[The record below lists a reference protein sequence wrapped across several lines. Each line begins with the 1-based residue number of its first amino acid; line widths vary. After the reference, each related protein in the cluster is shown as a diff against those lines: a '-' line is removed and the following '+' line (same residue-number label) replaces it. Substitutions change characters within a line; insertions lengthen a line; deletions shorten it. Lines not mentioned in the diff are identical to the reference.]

1 MTVAANQ
8 PYLFP
13 YLGYFQLIAA
23 ADVFVMCDSMQY
35 VRRSFINRNNL
46 LVNGEKFLIT
56 APVRKAS
63 REAHINEVE
72 YCENFL
78 DKWMRT
84 IRWNY
89 AKASCFEDVMNILEE
104 LRKERLFNVASF
116 NKRSMEAICTYL
128 GLDVK
133 VLNLSEMEQISGC
146 DKSERII
153 GIVERCGGD
162 RYLNLPGGRSLYSPA
177 DFACRGIE
185 LRFLEPYLPPYRQVR
200 AHRFHPGLSIIDVI
214 MNCSPE
220 QVRSMIDNANFT

>member
-23 ADVFVMCDSMQY
+23 ADVFVMSDSMQY
-35 VRRSFINRNNL
+35 VIQSWMNRNRL
-46 LVNGEKFLIT
+46 LVKGEEFLMVS
-56 APVRKAS
+56 PVRKAPLGTPV
-63 REAHINEVE
+63 NGME
-72 YCENFL
+72 YCSGFFEPWLRCMKYDYARAPYFPCVMTL
-78 DKWMRT
+78 MESLRDME
-84 IRWNY
+84 IR
-89 AKASCFEDVMNILEE
+89 
-104 LRKERLFNVASF
+104 NVADF
-116 NKRSMEAICTYL
+116 NIKSIEHMCAYL
-128 GLDVK
+128 DIDTKIVR
-133 VLNLSEMEQISGC
+133 LSRLMDIPSG
-146 DKSERII
+146 DKTEKTI

-162 RYLNLPGGRSLYSPA
+162 RYLNLPGGRALYSPA